1 MFYCHGITAI
11 IIALYG
17 GGVKLCRVE
26 LPGFPGVYKD
36 PAASGAQPG
45 PLSRNFPPLSR
56 RKRPQKRDVPPCPG
70 TENRAVYALAVFPAV
85 Q

>member
-1 MFYCHGITAI
+1 MFYGHGMTAV

-26 LPGFPGVYKD
+26 LPGFPRMHKD
-36 PAASGAQPG
+36 PAALLTQPG

-56 RKRPQKRDVPPCPG
+56 
-70 TENRAVYALAVFPAV
+70 
-85 Q
+85 

>member
-1 MFYCHGITAI
+1 MFYGHGMTAAI
-11 IIALYG
+11 IAPYSS
-17 GGVKLCRVE
+17 GVKLCRVE
-26 LPGFPGVYKD
+26 LPGFPGVRKD
-36 PAASGAQPG
+36 PAALLTQPG
-45 PLSRNFPPLSR
+45 PLSRNFPLLSR